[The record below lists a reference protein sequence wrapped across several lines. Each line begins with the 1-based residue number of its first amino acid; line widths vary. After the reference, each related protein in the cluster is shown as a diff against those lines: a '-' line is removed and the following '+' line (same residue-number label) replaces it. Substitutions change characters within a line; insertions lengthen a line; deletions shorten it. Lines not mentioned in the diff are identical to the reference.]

1 MCFPERVEVACWA
14 GRSVVLLTSGH
25 RCRLEGRLEAC
36 FALRPR
42 AFRQAPPIFSVV
54 VTIIAGPLSLLTCA
68 QGSQLTVVPLWCVL
82 LRHIPPP
89 VAFWSLIFWRGL
101 FRSVPGGP
109 AIFLHI
115 VPMVNDCL
123 FVPLGPRAFDSATLG
138 HYL

>member
-1 MCFPERVEVACWA
+1 MHPDKLCKSEIILDFLTFHIIKIYSWA
-14 GRSVVLLTSGH
+14 VILADLCTGEPVDGSV
-25 RCRLEGRLEAC
+25 
-36 FALRPR
+36 
-42 AFRQAPPIFSVV
+42 
-54 VTIIAGPLSLLTCA
+54 GP
-68 QGSQLTVVPLWCVL
+68 VPDVPLWRVL

-123 FVPLGPRAFDSATLG
+123 FVPLGPRTFDSATLG